1 MICDESGYAE
11 SKDLPYGWYTV
22 HQIKGWDGREFI
34 EDFDVFISENGNVY
48 RYLLNN
54 ANFESRVKIVKKDA
68 ESGNIVPQAGHGY
81 EIYSPNGEKIV
92 MEMTY
97 PEVIE
102 IDTFYTDSNGY
113 LITPEPLPY
122 GEGYYIVEVE
132 TVEPYVLD
140 PTPVYFDITP
150 DSAEDQDHITVVTV
164 EKANMPQKG
173 IITVNKAGEVFSSV
187 ITSGGGD
194 SPLLYQPE
202 YSLAGLEGAAF
213 EVIAAEDIVSGGI
226 LRYAKGEV
234 VSTLTTDEKGSAVFR
249 NISNF

>member
-1 MICDESGYAE
+1 
-11 SKDLPYGWYTV
+11 
-22 HQIKGWDGREFI
+22 
-34 EDFDVFISENGNVY
+34 
-48 RYLLNN
+48 
-54 ANFESRVKIVKKDA
+54 
-68 ESGNIVPQAGHGY
+68 
-81 EIYSPNGEKIV
+81 

-173 IITVNKAGEVFSSV
+173 IITVNK
-187 ITSGGGD
+187 SG
-194 SPLLYQPE
+194 
-202 YSLAGLEGAAF
+202 
-213 EVIAAEDIVSGGI
+213 
-226 LRYAKGEV
+226 
-234 VSTLTTDEKGSAVFR
+234 
-249 NISNF
+249 

>member
-1 MICDESGYAE
+1 MQRRVKTFHMAGIPCIR
-11 SKDLPYGWYTV
+11 SKAGMA
-22 HQIKGWDGREFI
+22 REFI

-150 DSAEDQDHITVVTV
+150 DSAEDQ
-164 EKANMPQKG
+164 AAYYCGYSRKG
-173 IITVNKAGEVFSSV
+173 KYASERNHYGQQ
-187 ITSGGGD
+187 SG
-194 SPLLYQPE
+194 
-202 YSLAGLEGAAF
+202 
-213 EVIAAEDIVSGGI
+213 
-226 LRYAKGEV
+226 
-234 VSTLTTDEKGSAVFR
+234 
-249 NISNF
+249 